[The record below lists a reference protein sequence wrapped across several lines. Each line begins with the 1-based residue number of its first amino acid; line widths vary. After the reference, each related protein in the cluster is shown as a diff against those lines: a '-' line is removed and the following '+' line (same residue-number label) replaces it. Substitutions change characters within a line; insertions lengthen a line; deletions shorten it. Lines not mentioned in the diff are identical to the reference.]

1 MKHTTLRR
9 SAASLAFLLT
19 LGLMSCEKQ
28 LDIDPQQSVDAA
40 TALDTPEGVESA
52 IIGAYARMDLPESY
66 GTNLLLLAD
75 LFGSDANYL
84 TWQGTFQS
92 YREVTRKEMTS
103 GNSEAD
109 RTWSQNYQ
117 TINLAN
123 LVLDATSVVKDDYQK
138 NLIEGEAHMVRGMLY
153 FELVRL
159 YAQPYQTKEGDFS
172 NVASGVPAPNS
183 TPGVPLNLTPNKTE
197 EQASKRLA
205 RATVEEV
212 YAQVLSDLTTAE
224 TMLPDPNEGTDT
236 RRFDLYDAKA
246 MLARVYLQ
254 MGRYEEA
261 LAKANEVIEGSGAI
275 LNSSVISTFTNK
287 NSSEVLFE
295 IQQNDQNNAGGSN
308 DGLATFYSSN
318 IRGFGGRGDVR
329 VSAPFAAKY
338 EDGDQR
344 GFADQIGSGLIYVG
358 DGSRAGVLRSYKWN
372 TASQNIPILRLSEMY
387 LIRAEANVRLGTA
400 VGEEPY
406 WDVNRLRLRAQA
418 DTLNPIKVRD
428 ADGNIINENNP
439 NYGTITL
446 ADVLNERDLEL
457 AFEGF
462 RLHDYKRTGRSIGGL
477 TVSSPRLVLPVPL
490 YETNLGNALPQNE
503 GY

>member
-19 LGLMSCEKQ
+19 LGLMSCDKQ

-52 IIGAYARMDLPESY
+52 IIGTYARLDLPQSY

-75 LFGSDANYL
+75 LFGSDASYL

-103 GNSEAD
+103 ANTEAD
-109 RTWSQNYQ
+109 RTWNQNYQ

-123 LVLDATSVVKDDYQK
+123 LVLDATSVVTNAGQK
-138 NLIEGEAHMVRGMLY
+138 QLIEGEAHMVRGMLY

-159 YAQPYQTKEGDFS
+159 YAQPYLTTGEFS
-172 NVASGVPAPNS
+172 NTSDGVPAPGS
-183 TPGVPLNLTPNKTE
+183 TPGLPLNLTPNKTE

-205 RATVEEV
+205 RATVAEV
-212 YAQVLSDLTTAE
+212 YQQVIADLEAAE
-224 TMLPDPNEGTDT
+224 AMLPDPNEGTDT

-246 MLARVYLQ
+246 VLARVYLQ
-254 MGRYEEA
+254 MGRYQDAYE
-261 LAKANEVIEGSGAI
+261 KANEVIESSGAS
-275 LNSSVISTFTNK
+275 LNASVISTFTNK

-295 IQQNDQNNAGGSN
+295 IQQNDQNNAGASN

-318 IRGFGGRGDVR
+318 ARGFGGRGDVR
-329 VSAPFAAKY
+329 VSAPFAALY

-344 GFADQIGSGLIYVG
+344 GFAEQIGAALVYVG
-358 DGSRAGVLRSYKWN
+358 DGRRAGVLRSYKWN
-372 TASQNIPILRLSEMY
+372 NSAQNIPILRLSEMY
-387 LIRAEANVRLGTA
+387 LIRAE
-400 VGEEPY
+400 
-406 WDVNRLRLRAQA
+406 VNARSAADGGNNDQAAALEDINLLRARA
-418 DTLNPIKVRD
+418 KAPLLD
-428 ADGNIINENNP
+428 AV
-439 NYGTITL
+439 TL
-446 ADVLNERDLEL
+446 ADVLRERDLEL

-462 RLHDYKRTGRSIGGL
+462 RLHDYKRTGRDIGGL
-477 TVSSPRLVLPVPL
+477 PTSSPRLVLPIPL

-503 GY
+503 GYN